1 MKPCVWGG
9 FMPYHE
15 VCDNHT
21 MPVVT
26 TFYSLYG
33 NIYTIYS
40 LIIKNYFNNV
50 KNLLLHPSR
59 YFMGV
64 NGEKK
69 SLQDYQ
75 LFHNRY

>member
-1 MKPCVWGG
+1 
-9 FMPYHE
+9 MPYHE

-59 YFMGV
+59 FFMGV